1 MIYLLLDSAPLLIAP
16 SFGLPLSAST
26 LPPPFPPSVL
36 FGLPN
41 CSCALQYVMLHLMG
55 YKLTIEDL
63 KQFRQVG
70 SITPGHPEVHVTEGE
85 LSFSSLPGCL
95 RS

>member
-1 MIYLLLDSAPLLIAP
+1 
-16 SFGLPLSAST
+16 
-26 LPPPFPPSVL
+26 
-36 FGLPN
+36 
-41 CSCALQYVMLHLMG
+41 MG